1 MHIIYTTNSLKFIDT
16 SRIKLYKWNNKI
28 IFIEILKNSNLN
40 SKKSKETVK
49 KLIAR
54 HLQKNYLYLP
64 FNFKNDNSEFKKE
77 IIEIELY
84 LERKIKEF
92 SFDYLLIGSLF
103 QKKVWN
109 SLRKIHYGTT
119 KSYSDIAHQIKT
131 PKSSR
136 AVGNACGQNH
146 LPILIPCH
154 RVIKANNTPG
164 GFSLG
169 GKIKN
174 ALLALENIVL

>member
-1 MHIIYTTNSLKFIDT
+1 MRTFNLFRRGSRLMHIIYTTNSLKFIDT

-77 IIEIELY
+77 II
-84 LERKIKEF
+84 
-92 SFDYLLIGSLF
+92 
-103 QKKVWN
+103 QM
-109 SLRKIHYGTT
+109 
-119 KSYSDIAHQIKT
+119 
-131 PKSSR
+131 
-136 AVGNACGQNH
+136 
-146 LPILIPCH
+146 
-154 RVIKANNTPG
+154 
-164 GFSLG
+164 
-169 GKIKN
+169 
-174 ALLALENIVL
+174 